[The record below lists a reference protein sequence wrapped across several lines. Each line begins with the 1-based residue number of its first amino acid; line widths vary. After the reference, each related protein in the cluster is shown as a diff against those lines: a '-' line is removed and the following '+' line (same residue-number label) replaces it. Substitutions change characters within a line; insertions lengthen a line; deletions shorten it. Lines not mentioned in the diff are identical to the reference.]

1 MQSGHKVSVIIVN
14 FRVKDVLRDCLLSL
28 RSHAVS
34 GMEVL
39 IVDNA
44 SHDGSVEMVRAEFPE
59 FQLIASNS
67 NMGFSPANNVGM
79 DACTGDLILL
89 LNPDTIVKP
98 GALQC
103 WVDLHSVT
111 KAGISGPKL
120 LNADGSLQVSAWRI
134 PGLLS
139 SLLELFFLHRLFST
153 GNYPAETFNSDF
165 SPECLSGAAL
175 LFDRAIYAKV
185 GGLDP
190 ELFWMEDVDLC
201 FRVSKAGYAVRYFHE
216 PRITHL
222 GGQSSKSN
230 LNRVISNQLIS
241 RLKFA
246 SKHRNFLHVFALHLI
261 VFCHILSRVLLFHL
275 LLPIAGLAR
284 AKAYRFTFVKYL
296 RYLFLHDRSI

>member
-89 LNPDTIVKP
+89 LNPDTIVEP
-98 GALQC
+98 GALQH

-120 LNADGSLQVSAWRI
+120 LNADGSLQVSA
-134 PGLLS
+134 
-139 SLLELFFLHRLFST
+139 
-153 GNYPAETFNSDF
+153 
-165 SPECLSGAAL
+165 
-175 LFDRAIYAKV
+175 
-185 GGLDP
+185 
-190 ELFWMEDVDLC
+190 
-201 FRVSKAGYAVRYFHE
+201 
-216 PRITHL
+216 
-222 GGQSSKSN
+222 
-230 LNRVISNQLIS
+230 
-241 RLKFA
+241 
-246 SKHRNFLHVFALHLI
+246 
-261 VFCHILSRVLLFHL
+261 
-275 LLPIAGLAR
+275 
-284 AKAYRFTFVKYL
+284 
-296 RYLFLHDRSI
+296 